1 MTPDGK
7 IEKASS
13 GLPNLDRVLNGG
25 FPASSIVCVIANPVA
40 NADLLLYR
48 FSAARKTYYI
58 ANSKRPE
65 EIKSVMMRFGL
76 DAGSVSFIAD
86 DTSKYLIDLTLRK
99 IKGRGESNLNIV
111 IDNFSFYLRSKPE
124 TEVIK
129 RILDTVRDAA
139 VASKGVVFLYIY
151 KNTHSKDIENL
162 ILGNSDVL
170 LDVDVGG
177 KQETIL
183 SIPKMQGPL
192 PSNKMR
198 VILGDRIEIE
208 EISTVPKAAAGL
220 EISRQRT
227 GTLLQSLDEQYR
239 RGEISKETYEEL
251 KSRMGRR

>member
-1 MTPDGK
+1 MNPQGNM
-7 IEKASS
+7 EKASS
-13 GLPNLDRVLNGG
+13 GLPDLDRALNGG

-48 FSAARKTYYI
+48 FSTARKTYYI
-58 ANSKRPE
+58 ANSKRPD
-65 EIKSVMMRFGL
+65 EIKSAMARFGL

-99 IKGRGESNLNIV
+99 IKGRGESNFNIV

-124 TEVIK
+124 TEVIS

-139 VASKGVVFLYIY
+139 VASRAVIFLYIY
-151 KNTHSKDIENL
+151 KNTHSRDIENL

-183 SIPKMQGPL
+183 SIPKMQGPP

-198 VILGDRIEIE
+198 VIFGDRIEIE
-208 EISTVPKAAAGL
+208 EISAVPKAVAGL
-220 EISRQRT
+220 ELSRQKT
-227 GTLLQSLDEQYR
+227 GSLFRSLDEQYK